1 MAIWTLAT
9 TILFTLL
16 LGIPIILMG
25 IFSKT
30 GRLPYLL
37 GRSWAWVIIRANRV
51 KLSVDGIENLVKN
64 RSYIFISNHMSNL
77 DPLAVAKAI
86 PRTHTLRFVGKKSL
100 SRIPVFGWAARIGR
114 VIFIDRSNSQKAI
127 ESINRTIQELKNGIS
142 AFFFAEGTRSSN
154 GKIKSFKK
162 GGVALALKAKLP
174 IIPITVINSHNLL
187 PKNSLKVRKGIIKII
202 VGDPIDTSSYTES
215 DRDILTEKVRAIIA
229 ANLLAFGEAD

>member
-1 MAIWTLAT
+1 MAIWTLMT
-9 TILFTLL
+9 TVIFTLL

-25 IFSKT
+25 IFSRT
-30 GRLPYLL
+30 GRLPYIL
-37 GRSWAWVIIRANRV
+37 GRTWAWFIIRMNRV
-51 KLSVDGIENLVKN
+51 KLNVEGIEKLVKD

-86 PRTHTLRFVGKKSL
+86 PITHTLRFVGKKSL

-127 ESINRTIQELKNGIS
+127 DRINTTIQELKNGIS

-154 GKIKSFKK
+154 GTIKKFKK

-174 IIPITVINSHNLL
+174 IIPITVVNSYKLL
-187 PKNSLKVRKGIIKII
+187 PKNSLRIRKGIIKII
-202 VGDPIDTSSYTES
+202 VGDPIDTTGYTEN
-215 DRDILTEKVRAIIA
+215 DRDLLTEKVRAIIA
-229 ANLLAFGEAD
+229 ANLLAFGESD